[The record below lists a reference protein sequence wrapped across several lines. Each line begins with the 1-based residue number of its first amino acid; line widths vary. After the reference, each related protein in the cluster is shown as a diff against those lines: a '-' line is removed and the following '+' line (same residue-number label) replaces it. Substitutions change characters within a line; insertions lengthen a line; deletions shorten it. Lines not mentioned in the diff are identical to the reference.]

1 MFKSKSSGLTS
12 CFLVFLLALLFLASP
27 QLASAG
33 VPVGEPF
40 TAYAWSVYE
49 NGIKEGPVTIAIPQ
63 GDINLIKED
72 SSVDLM
78 AGGDFVGSTWYTV
91 ADDGRLFTVD
101 CATGNY
107 TVIGDTG
114 ITDLT
119 GFTYDI
125 TTETAYVSWVSAG
138 LDESKLYTIDL
149 ATASITEVGV
159 ITSGGI
165 IGIAANKEG
174 DLYGLDIMDD
184 KLYRI
189 DKDTGAGTAI
199 GDIGFNA
206 NFAQDIAFDR
216 KSGTLYGTLFDYDNY
231 SGGLYRFNLGTGAA
245 ALLKEFDTE
254 VELTALA
261 IPYADEKYTV
271 SAEASPPAGGNVTGE
286 GEYNG
291 GTMVTLSADAAAG
304 YQFVNW
310 TEDGVVVS
318 TEQSYRFALFNDCH
332 LVANFEKTAVKGTS
346 SDPVSPDLSEEEA
359 TAKPKKELPAT
370 GAQGYLFILLGFGL
384 LLTAGGFICL
394 RLKKQS

>member
-1 MFKSKSSGLTS
+1 MFKSKRSGLVT

-33 VPVGEPF
+33 VPLGEPS
-40 TAYAWSVYE
+40 TAYAWSVIA
-49 NGIKEGPVTIAIPQ
+49 NGIKEGPVTIAIPE

-78 AGGDFVGSTWYTV
+78 SGGDFVGSTWYTV
-91 ADDGRLFTVD
+91 ADDGHLFTVD

-114 ITDLT
+114 ITGLT

-159 ITSGGI
+159 ITSGAI

-174 DLYGLDIMDD
+174 DLYGLDIIDD

-216 KSGTLYGTLFDYDNY
+216 KSGTLYGTLFDDNNY

-245 ALLKEFDTE
+245 ALLKEFDTD
-254 VELTALA
+254 VQLTALA
-261 IPYADEKYTV
+261 IPYADENHAV
-271 SAEASPPAGGNVTGE
+271 DEEAS
-286 GEYNG
+286 
-291 GTMVTLSADAAAG
+291 S
-304 YQFVNW
+304 
-310 TEDGVVVS
+310 
-318 TEQSYRFALFNDCH
+318 
-332 LVANFEKTAVKGTS
+332 
-346 SDPVSPDLSEEEA
+346 PVSGTELKEESAAKPKEEPA
-359 TAKPKKELPAT
+359 AKPKKELPAT
-370 GAQGYLFILLGFGL
+370 GAHSYLFILLGCGL

-394 RLKKQS
+394 RSTKQN